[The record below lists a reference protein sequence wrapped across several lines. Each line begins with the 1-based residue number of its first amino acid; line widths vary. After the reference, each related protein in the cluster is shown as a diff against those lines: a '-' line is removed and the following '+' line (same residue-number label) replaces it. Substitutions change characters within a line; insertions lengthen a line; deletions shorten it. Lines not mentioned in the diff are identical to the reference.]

1 MSDFTKIDGAHAI
14 TRTSAG
20 IYSKTDVYHLGKDVF
35 TPSSK
40 GYAKLSVKHFAEG
53 YTTSQASLRV
63 IDIAGEGLI
72 RHSYGISYD
81 PTKVKKKAANDRG

>member
-1 MSDFTKIDGAHAI
+1 MSDFTKIDGAYAI

-20 IYSKTDVYHLGKDVF
+20 IYDKTDVYHLGKDVF
-35 TPSSK
+35 VPASK

-63 IDIAGEGLI
+63 IDIEGQGLI
-72 RHSYGISYD
+72 HHPNGISYE